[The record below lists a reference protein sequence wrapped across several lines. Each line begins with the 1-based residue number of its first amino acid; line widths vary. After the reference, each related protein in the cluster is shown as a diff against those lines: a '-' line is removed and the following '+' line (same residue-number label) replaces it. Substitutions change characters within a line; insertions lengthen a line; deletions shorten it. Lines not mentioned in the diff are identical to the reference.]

1 MLETDL
7 EASRATL
14 SAIIERN
21 KDLGK
26 CNVFINI
33 FSFFCGES
41 RAKQMQCYFPSHLGN
56 KHMLQRKPGV
66 SVCS

>member
-14 SAIIERN
+14 NAIKERN

-26 CNVFINI
+26 CNVFINPFYFI
-33 FSFFCGES
+33 CLFASWCGE
-41 RAKQMQCYFPSHLGN
+41 AEPSKCNVIFLAI
-56 KHMLQRKPGV
+56 
-66 SVCS
+66 